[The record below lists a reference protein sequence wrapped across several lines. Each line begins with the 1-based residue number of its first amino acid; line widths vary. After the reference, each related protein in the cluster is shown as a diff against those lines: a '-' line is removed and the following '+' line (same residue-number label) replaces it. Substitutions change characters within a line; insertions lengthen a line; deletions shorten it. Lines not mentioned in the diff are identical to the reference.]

1 MSYVVDNWRNPK
13 RSAGDLLGFFLSRR
27 QLKVTRILAL
37 SGSVRRDSTNTALL
51 RAAQQAATQGLEL
64 TLYEGMGA
72 LPIFSPDHTDP
83 LPPGPEAL
91 RKALQASDGVLIACP
106 EYAHGVPGGLKNLL
120 DWVVGWG
127 ELAETPVA
135 LWHASVY
142 GENAK
147 ASLAEILKTMSMR
160 IVPEAA
166 LTLHLRGKKPAEME
180 PILSQAETR
189 KTLHDNLMA
198 FAGSIRARPRPV
210 IS

>member
-1 MSYVVDNWRNPK
+1 V
-13 RSAGDLLGFFLSRR
+13 
-27 QLKVTRILAL
+27 LKILAL
-37 SGSVRRDSTNTALL
+37 SGSVRRDSTNSALL
-51 RAAQQAATQGLEL
+51 RAALEAAPRDVVF

-83 LPPGPEAL
+83 LPPGPAALREAL
-91 RKALQASDGVLIACP
+91 ASCDGLLISAP

-142 GENAK
+142 GDHAK

-160 IVPEAA
+160 LVPEAS
-166 LTLHLRGKKPAEME
+166 LIVHLRGKKPTEMT
-180 PILSQAETR
+180 PILGDSATA
-189 KTLHDNLMA
+189 KTLHDTLA
-198 FAGSIRARPRPV
+198 IFAGSIRARPRPV
-210 IS
+210 MS

>member
-1 MSYVVDNWRNPK
+1 VE
-13 RSAGDLLGFFLSRR
+13 
-27 QLKVTRILAL
+27 I
-37 SGSVRRDSTNTALL
+37 
-51 RAAQQAATQGLEL
+51 
-64 TLYEGMGA
+64 TLDEGMGS

-83 LPPGPEAL
+83 LPTGPAALREAL
-91 RKALQASDGVLIACP
+91 RACDGILIACP

-147 ASLAEILKTMSMR
+147 ASLAEILKTMSMH

-166 LTLHLRGKKPAEME
+166 LTLHLRGKKPTEMA
-180 PILSQAETR
+180 PILASPETL
-189 KTLHDNLMA
+189 KTLQETLA
-198 FAGSIRARPRPV
+198 TFVGSIRVRPRPV
-210 IS
+210 IA

>member
-1 MSYVVDNWRNPK
+1 MIK
-13 RSAGDLLGFFLSRR
+13 
-27 QLKVTRILAL
+27 ILAI
-37 SGSVRRDSTNTALL
+37 SGSVRKDSTNSALL
-51 RAAQQAATQGLEL
+51 RAAREAAPQGVQL
-64 TLYEGMGA
+64 TLYKGMGM

-83 LPPGPEAL
+83 LSAGPAVLRAAL
-91 RKALQASDGVLIACP
+91 LASDGLLIACP

-160 IVPEAA
+160 IVPEAG
-166 LTLHLRGKKPAEME
+166 LTLHLRGKKPAEMA
-180 PILSQAETR
+180 PILTSPDTQ
-189 KTLHDNLMA
+189 KTLRDTLTV
-198 FAGSIRARPRPV
+198 FAGAIRLRPRP
-210 IS
+210 SLA

>member
-1 MSYVVDNWRNPK
+1 M
-13 RSAGDLLGFFLSRR
+13 A
-27 QLKVTRILAL
+27 I

-51 RAAQQAATQGLEL
+51 RAAIQAAPQDVALA
-64 TLYEGMGA
+64 LYESMGA

-83 LPPGPEAL
+83 LPPGPAAL
-91 RKALQASDGVLIACP
+91 RQTLLGCDGILISAP

-142 GENAK
+142 GDHAK
-147 ASLAEILKTMSMR
+147 AALAEILKTMSMR

-166 LTLHLRGKKPAEME
+166 LTLHLRGKKPPEMA
-180 PILSQAETR
+180 PILADAATC
-189 KTLHDNLMA
+189 KTLHDSLA
-198 FAGSIRARPRPV
+198 VFAGAIRARPRPV
-210 IS
+210 IR

>member
-1 MSYVVDNWRNPK
+1 MK
-13 RSAGDLLGFFLSRR
+13 
-27 QLKVTRILAL
+27 ILAI

-51 RAAQQAATQGLEL
+51 RAAREAAPREVAF
-64 TLYEGMGA
+64 TLYEGMGT
-72 LPIFSPDHTDP
+72 LPVFNPDLADS
-83 LPPGPEAL
+83 LPPAPAVL
-91 RKALQASDGVLIACP
+91 RQALQACDGLLISAP

-142 GENAK
+142 GDHAK
-147 ASLAEILKTMSMR
+147 AALAEILKTMSMR

-180 PILSQAETR
+180 PILTDAVNR
-189 KTLHDNLMA
+189 KMLHDTVA
-198 FAGSIRARPRPV
+198 IFAGSVRARPRPV
-210 IS
+210 IA

>member
-1 MSYVVDNWRNPK
+1 MTK
-13 RSAGDLLGFFLSRR
+13 
-27 QLKVTRILAL
+27 ILAL

-51 RAAQQAATQGLEL
+51 RAAIQAAPQDVALA
-64 TLYEGMGA
+64 LYEGMGA

-83 LPPGPEAL
+83 LPTGPAAL
-91 RKALQASDGVLIACP
+91 RKALLGCDGILISAP

-142 GENAK
+142 GDHAK
-147 ASLAEILKTMSMR
+147 AALAEILKTMSMR

-166 LTLHLRGKKPAEME
+166 LTLHLRGKKPAEMA
-180 PILSQAETR
+180 PILADPATHKILQDA
-189 KTLHDNLMA
+189 LA
-198 FAGSIRARPRPV
+198 IFAGAIRVRPRPV
-210 IS
+210 IR